1 MSTRLEISKVTERIG
16 AVVDGV
22 RLGGDLD
29 AEVVAQ
35 INAALLEHKVIFF
48 RGQDHLDGDGQLA
61 FAARLGTVTASH
73 PTIRMDNS
81 LLPIDSDGAARG
93 ASVWHTDVT
102 FIDRI
107 PKASILRAITIPAYG
122 GTTMW
127 ANTAAG
133 YESLPRS
140 LRVLADELWALHTNQ
155 FDYIVRDALGK
166 DPVVSQYITSFS
178 ATRFE
183 TEHPVVR
190 VHPETGERALLL
202 GGFARHLIGLTTS
215 ESAAI
220 LGVLQARATIP
231 DHTVRWNWSASDV
244 AIWDNR
250 ATQHC
255 AVADYGAQR
264 RSLSRITLAGDI
276 PVGVTG
282 ERSRVIAGD
291 ASDFS
296 SVAEPGLPSPSAVS
310 PG

>member
-1 MSTRLEISKVTERIG
+1 MKACLVRCVDY
-16 AVVDGV
+16 VV
-22 RLGGDLD
+22 
-29 AEVVAQ
+29 
-35 INAALLEHKVIFF
+35 
-48 RGQDHLDGDGQLA
+48 
-61 FAARLGTVTASH
+61 
-73 PTIRMDNS
+73 
-81 LLPIDSDGAARG
+81 
-93 ASVWHTDVT
+93 
-102 FIDRI
+102 
-107 PKASILRAITIPAYG
+107 RA
-122 GTTMW
+122 
-127 ANTAAG
+127 
-133 YESLPRS
+133 
-140 LRVLADELWALHTNQ
+140 
-155 FDYIVRDALGK
+155 ALGK

-244 AIWDNR
+244 AMWDNR

-282 ERSRVIAGD
+282 ERSRAIAGD

-310 PG
+310 PGWRPNPAGSLWRRDALILGMTVSSAPLTMYTTSWCGYCVRLKTMLKSAGISYEEVNIEQDPAAAEFVCSVNGGNQTVPTVKFADGSTLTNPSGAEIKQKLAEIA